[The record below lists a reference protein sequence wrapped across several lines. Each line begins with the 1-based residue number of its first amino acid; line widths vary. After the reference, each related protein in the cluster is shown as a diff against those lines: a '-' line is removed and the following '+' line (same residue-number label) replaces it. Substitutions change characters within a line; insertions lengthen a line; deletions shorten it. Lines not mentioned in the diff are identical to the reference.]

1 MTRPDSAMRLISLL
15 EAEEKAVLSGDYAVL
30 SQLATTRIEL
40 ARNLETEQPDETTLR
55 RISQMTQRNSSLLR
69 AATEGIDDARKIL
82 NRLKKSAIT
91 EVYDRDGAKHRM
103 PVLHSGLERKI

>member
-1 MTRPDSAMRLISLL
+1 MTRTDSATRLISLL
-15 EAEEKAVLSGDYAVL
+15 ETEEKAILSGDYAVL
-30 SQLATTRIEL
+30 AQLATTRTEL
-40 ARNLETEQPDETTLR
+40 AKRLQTEQPDETTLR

-103 PVLHSGLERKI
+103 AGLQSGLERKI